1 MTYANA
7 NFPVD
12 QNSGGENWKAETLK
26 FPPMYPK
33 FPPLQAGKEHESRR
47 RRRGRTKMKPRQS
60 GVRQFGQTSLPLS
73 FFSKSR
79 RVPDE
84 HHPKRSSNKQPVPLS
99 EFLNRKLIKTTDR
112 SVKEKQTSFSSI
124 GTATKDSSSRT
135 DEACGRFIL
144 DDVIFRQ
151 FKVST
156 KGKEQS
162 EITGGG
168 ESRGSQL
175 ESYTEGGDNS
185 RKRKNPFDSS
195 GLLYS

>member
-79 RVPDE
+79 RCC
-84 HHPKRSSNKQPVPLS
+84 SSPFLDLS
-99 EFLNRKLIKTTDR
+99 YFDCFF
-112 SVKEKQTSFSSI
+112 EKQTSFSSI